1 LALALAFGAA
11 GGSALAPVP
20 LDITEPMALRRS
32 RAEMGFTPSVTTAAA
47 EVGGAAGEEAFRAGA
62 AGEALEAGAARE
74 ALEAGAA
81 GEAEA
86 AAPDAGLGD
95 VELPNNK
102 VATLPT
108 IAGASFVGVGSGV
121 GAVQLAPFVGN
132 AVDALA
138 TALVT
143 TAVAPGAGVAAADGA
158 GGSIAGALAT
168 GAGKASAFGTAGA
181 FVTAGASIG
190 RGATGAVVDALVVDM
205 LPLAFRTSR

>member
-1 LALALAFGAA
+1 LALAFGAA

-32 RAEMGFTPSVTTAAA
+32 RAEMGFSVSVTTAAA
-47 EVGGAAGEEAFRAGA
+47 EVGGAAGEEAFKAGA
-62 AGEALEAGAARE
+62 AGEALEAGAA
-74 ALEAGAA
+74 G
-81 GEAEA
+81 GAEA

>member
-47 EVGGAAGEEAFRAGA
+47 EVGGAAGEEAFKAGA
-62 AGEALEAGAARE
+62 AGEALEAGAA
-74 ALEAGAA
+74 G
-81 GEAEA
+81 GAEA

-102 VATLPT
+102 FATLPT
-108 IAGASFVGVGSGV
+108 IDGASFVGVGSGV

-132 AVDALA
+132 AVGALA

-143 TAVAPGAGVAAADGA
+143 LVVAPGVGVAAADGA

-168 GAGKASAFGTAGA
+168 GAGKAPAFGTAGA

>member
-1 LALALAFGAA
+1 
-11 GGSALAPVP
+11 
-20 LDITEPMALRRS
+20 MALRRS

-47 EVGGAAGEEAFRAGA
+47 EVGGAAGEEAFKAGA
-62 AGEALEAGAARE
+62 AGEALEAGAA
-74 ALEAGAA
+74 G
-81 GEAEA
+81 GAEA

-102 VATLPT
+102 FATLPT
-108 IAGASFVGVGSGV
+108 IDGASFVGVGSGV

-132 AVDALA
+132 AVGALA

-143 TAVAPGAGVAAADGA
+143 LVVAPGVGVAAADGA

-168 GAGKASAFGTAGA
+168 GAGKAPAFGTAGA
-181 FVTAGASIG
+181 FVTAGAAVG
-190 RGATGAVVDALVVDM
+190 RGAAGAVVDALVVDM

>member
-1 LALALAFGAA
+1 VAPGDDALALAFGAA

-47 EVGGAAGEEAFRAGA
+47 EVGGAAGEEAFKAGA
-62 AGEALEAGAARE
+62 AGEALEAGAA
-74 ALEAGAA
+74 G
-81 GEAEA
+81 GAEA

-102 VATLPT
+102 FATLPT
-108 IAGASFVGVGSGV
+108 IDGASFVGVGSGV

-132 AVDALA
+132 AVGALA

-143 TAVAPGAGVAAADGA
+143 LVVAPGVGVAAADGA

-168 GAGKASAFGTAGA
+168 GAGKAPAFGTAGA
-181 FVTAGASIG
+181 FVTAGAAVG
-190 RGATGAVVDALVVDM
+190 RGAAGAVVDALVVDM

>member
-1 LALALAFGAA
+1 LALAFGAA

-32 RAEMGFTPSVTTAAA
+32 RAEMGFSVSVTTAAA
-47 EVGGAAGEEAFRAGA
+47 EVGGAAGEEAFKAGA
-62 AGEALEAGAARE
+62 AGEALEAGAA
-74 ALEAGAA
+74 G
-81 GEAEA
+81 GAEA

-102 VATLPT
+102 FATLPT
-108 IAGASFVGVGSGV
+108 IDGASFVGVGSGV

-132 AVDALA
+132 AVGALA

-143 TAVAPGAGVAAADGA
+143 LVVAPGVGVAAADGA

-168 GAGKASAFGTAGA
+168 GAGKAPAFGTAGA